1 MEFLPKEYVKKV
13 KYYTDIHSGELTV
26 FAQTVGSATL
36 SIKAF
41 YKGEFMGDGS
51 VNSNGG
57 TSVITL
63 KLKEKHLWEVGNGR
77 LYDLEITYGNDDIKS
92 YFGLRL
98 VRLDGYKFLINEK
111 SVFQRLVL
119 DQGFYPDGIYTA
131 PSDKELLADIERS
144 MAMGFNGARLHEK
157 VFEER
162 FLYYCDKMGYIVW
175 GEYPNWGL
183 DLSYDDSV
191 YAMLPEWLEEIDRD
205 FNHPSIVGWCPFN
218 ETSDTDDG
226 RKQKDDVLRLVY
238 NTTKAVDNTRPC
250 IDTSGW
256 YHVVA
261 DIFDVHDYDQDPKT
275 FKEHYDKLISDD
287 ILHDRFSE
295 RQTYKKGE
303 PTFISE
309 YGGIGW
315 DVGGAGWG
323 YGNAPKTEQ
332 EFLARLKGL
341 TDVLLDNPKMFGFC
355 YTQLTDVEQEK
366 NGLYTYDRTPKFSPE
381 KIYPIFS
388 KKAKIEE

>member
-1 MEFLPKEYVKKV
+1 MDTKP
-13 KYYTDIHSGELTV
+13 
-26 FAQTVGSATL
+26 
-36 SIKAF
+36 
-41 YKGEFMGDGS
+41 
-51 VNSNGG
+51 
-57 TSVITL
+57 TS
-63 KLKEKHLWEVGNGR
+63 
-77 LYDLEITYGNDDIKS
+77 
-92 YFGLRL
+92 
-98 VRLDGYKFLINEK
+98 
-111 SVFQRLVL
+111 
-119 DQGFYPDGIYTA
+119 
-131 PSDKELLADIERS
+131 
-144 MAMGFNGARLHEK
+144 
-157 VFEER
+157 
-162 FLYYCDKMGYIVW
+162 
-175 GEYPNWGL
+175 
-183 DLSYDDSV
+183 
-191 YAMLPEWLEEIDRD
+191 
-205 FNHPSIVGWCPFN
+205 PFN

-256 YHVVA
+256 YHVVT